1 MKFYFY
7 LFWQQLQYYKR
18 EVHSIFANSTSTKLL
33 FTYLLFASHQIFI
46 FPFKI
51 DYNNDI
57 LDMTSLFGFY
67 LSLILQVI
75 LMIIFLYT
83 LSVLSH
89 HKKAF
94 IYSKNNLYILLISLF
109 FNSIFHTR
117 DESKLFFSINISIN
131 CLLIILF
138 IISICKE
145 INFTD
150 FSKSQN
156 FKNIQK
162 YCGFINLIYTPN
174 FKTMTGIDYYYI
186 LTMNPNIKTWWSIGL
201 FLLSTKNGIYSKR
214 RFISYKNIDI
224 LNQQL
229 DKKFK
234 TYTNDELLLLKMYS
248 F

>member
-1 MKFYFY
+1 MKLYFY

-18 EVHSIFANSTSTKLL
+18 ATHSIFANSTSTKLL
-33 FTYLLFASHQIFI
+33 FTYLIFASHQILI
-46 FPFKI
+46 FPFKV

-57 LDMTSLFGFY
+57 LDITSLFGFY
-67 LSLILQVI
+67 LSLLLQVI

-89 HKKAF
+89 DKKAF
-94 IYSKNNLYILLISLF
+94 TYSKNNFYILLISLF
-109 FNSIFHTR
+109 VNTMFYTR
-117 DESKLFFSINISIN
+117 NESKLFFSINISIN

-162 YCGFINLIYTPN
+162 HCGFINLIYTPN
-174 FKTMTGIDYYYI
+174 FKTMTGIDSYYI
-186 LTMNPNIKTWWSIGL
+186 LSINPNIKTWWSIGL
-201 FLLSTKNGIYSKR
+201 LMLSTKNGVYSKGKFVR
-214 RFISYKNIDI
+214 YAHIDSM
-224 LNQQL
+224 NQQL
-229 DKKFK
+229 NKKFK
-234 TYTNDELLLLKMYS
+234 AYTNDELLLLKMYS

>member
-1 MKFYFY
+1 MKLYFY

-18 EVHSIFANSTSTKLL
+18 EVHSIFANSTSTKLF
-33 FTYLLFASHQIFI
+33 FTYLIFASHQIFT

-51 DYNNDI
+51 EYNNDI
-57 LDMTSLFGFY
+57 LDITSLFGFY

-75 LMIIFLYT
+75 LMIIFIYT

-89 HKKAF
+89 DKKAF
-94 IYSKNNLYILLISLF
+94 IYSKNNFYILLISLF
-109 FNSIFHTR
+109 FNSIFYTR

-174 FKTMTGIDYYYI
+174 FKTMTGIDSFYI